1 VDEERKPLTLTGTNV
16 GLDFAKSALHKV
28 GFDALNEIAAM
39 VEPPVSRWYK
49 TYFPI
54 LLILAY
60 LIAFVTLP
68 RRNASG
74 LGACGA
80 TSPGVITALRRWLG
94 RGAVGRFPQE

>member
-49 TYFPI
+49 T
-54 LLILAY
+54 
-60 LIAFVTLP
+60 
-68 RRNASG
+68 
-74 LGACGA
+74 
-80 TSPGVITALRRWLG
+80 TSRYC
-94 RGAVGRFPQE
+94 